1 MALKTKSKMNWIHR
15 KKVSI
20 IVTFVGAIAGYLYW
34 NYVGCAS
41 GSCAITSVW
50 WRSTI
55 YGGILGWLLGDL
67 INDKLNNRKE
77 HEN

>member
-1 MALKTKSKMNWIHR
+1 MSLLKR
-15 KKVSI
+15 KYSLIFMVL
-20 IVTFVGAIAGYLYW
+20 GAIGGYLYW
-34 NYVGCAS
+34 NYVGCVT

-55 YGGILGWLLGDL
+55 YGAIIGWLLGDL
-67 INDKLNNRKE
+67 INDKLNKRKE

>member
-1 MALKTKSKMNWIHR
+1 MVL
-15 KKVSI
+15 
-20 IVTFVGAIAGYLYW
+20 GAIGGYLYW
-34 NYVGCAS
+34 NYVGCAT

-55 YGGILGWLLGDL
+55 YGAIIGWLLGDL
-67 INDKLNNRKE
+67 INDKLNKRKE

>member
-1 MALKTKSKMNWIHR
+1 MSLLKR
-15 KKVSI
+15 KYSLIFMVL
-20 IVTFVGAIAGYLYW
+20 GAIGGYLYW
-34 NYVGCAS
+34 NYVGCAT

-55 YGGILGWLLGDL
+55 YGAIIGWLLGDL
-67 INDKLNNRKE
+67 INDKLNKRKE